1 MPCKLPLL
9 SCKVLPTVVTMLEQ
23 QSSLA
28 LILPGFETR
37 HQGRQNVALLLSAS
51 PSSTAVAFE
60 VYINPLSN
68 PNTCSGFSM

>member
-1 MPCKLPLL
+1 MHQAHAVQT
-9 SCKVLPTVVTMLEQ
+9 SSVVLQGTTVVTMLEQ

-37 HQGRQNVALLLSAS
+37 HQRRQNVALLLSAS

-60 VYINPLSN
+60 VYINPLSDH
-68 PNTCSGFSM
+68 NT